1 MTDPAEP
8 GVRRFPA
15 PFGRVAWTTALAVT
29 VSGCMPTLP
38 PDMAERADGRPPIA
52 ECEGVRNIN
61 WRRFDP
67 WAKRFA
73 PGETAD
79 EAERAEATGQRQA
92 AMDRIRTE
100 AAAGLH
106 QPSAEAV
113 IVIRAFVG
121 PRHHHTPTEYMG
133 MTWREPDGQWWVWS
147 RWLEWGEPLPPP
159 PPPPLPGEP
168 PAPPRTEE
176 VRFPPVSGRLPAEA
190 AARMEAAWADPCRAW
205 EPDSAPWATPLLRP
219 DTGGRARVREC
230 SGSAPVIAEI
240 TEGGRP
246 PRLVFY
252 PCNMP
257 FSTDRLITMTAFARP
272 AGAGPAS

>member
-1 MTDPAEP
+1 MTEWADLDL
-8 GVRRFPA
+8 RRDRP
-15 PFGRVAWTTALAVT
+15 RVGTVAAITALAV
-29 VSGCMPTLP
+29 VAAGCAPTRP
-38 PDMAERADGRPPIA
+38 PDLGRQADGRPPIA
-52 ECEGVRNIN
+52 ACDGVGNIN

-79 EAERAEATGQRQA
+79 AAERADATQQRQA
-92 AMDRIRTE
+92 AIDRIRTQAE
-100 AAAGLH
+100 AGPH
-106 QPSAEAV
+106 QPSADAV

-121 PRHHHTPTEYMG
+121 PRHHHTPTEYLG

-147 RWLEWGEPLPPP
+147 RWLTWDARPEPP

-168 PAPPRTEE
+168 PAPPRAPE
-176 VRFPPVSGRLPAEA
+176 VRSPPASGRLTAET

-219 DTGGRARVREC
+219 EAGSRARVREC
-230 SGSAPVIAEI
+230 PGSAPIIAEI
-240 TEGGRP
+240 TEAGRP
-246 PRLVFY
+246 PRLIFY

-272 AGAGPAS
+272 DGAEAGG